1 MRRVPHCHP
10 EIGDGGAPVA
20 NIPQP
25 GAPGEAPDGG
35 EVDNGEGYERGPPYR
50 CRNMFSH
57 ALIGRPAARLEMMV
71 LVIHSYVMVCIVG
84 KRR

>member
-10 EIGDGGAPVA
+10 EIGDGGATGS

-25 GAPGEAPDGG
+25 VAPGEAPDGG
-35 EVDNGEGYERGPPYR
+35 EVDNGEGYGRGPPYR
-50 CRNMFSH
+50 CRNISGH
-57 ALIGRPAARLEMMV
+57 ALMGRPDARLEMMA
-71 LVIHSYVMVCIVG
+71 LMIRSYVLVCIVG